1 LKLVR
6 GTEKE
11 HAMSQKS
18 SSAIAVVGIDI
29 GKNSF
34 HIVGHDRRGAIV
46 LLAAPV
52 FWHRNDL
59 IGFVRVGV
67 GDWVDHAP

>member
-1 LKLVR
+1 MKLSISASDRMSANGAVLQPRRGSNLAR

-29 GKNSF
+29 EDWIFLQHGPLSA
-34 HIVGHDRRGAIV
+34 IDR
-46 LLAAPV
+46 
-52 FWHRNDL
+52 DT
-59 IGFVRVGV
+59 
-67 GDWVDHAP
+67 

>member
-1 LKLVR
+1 MGWSGRAPAPSVVESAR

-29 GKNSF
+29 EDWIFLQHGPLSA
-34 HIVGHDRRGAIV
+34 IDR
-46 LLAAPV
+46 
-52 FWHRNDL
+52 DT
-59 IGFVRVGV
+59 
-67 GDWVDHAP
+67 